1 MSKDVVERIHH
12 PHVAHRIDGDRW
24 QESHGLRDDEAG
36 LLSDDV
42 VQTIEGTLATIDIV
56 TRARA
61 RFLDRARFRCKGRDN
76 FSGLNRNGAVARLQ
90 R

>member
-12 PHVAHRIDGDRW
+12 PHVAHRIDDDRW
-24 QESHGLRDDEAG
+24 QVSQGLRDDKAG
-36 LLSDDV
+36 LLSDDRI
-42 VQTIEGTLATIDIV
+42 QPLEGTLATIDIV

-61 RFLDRARFRCKGRDN
+61 RFLDWARFRCKGRDN
-76 FSGLNRNGAVARLQ
+76 FSGLNRNGPVARLQ